1 MPRSCLL
8 RFTLCLVNLL
18 KVLTII
24 SVFPFNSVL
33 NSLVVPSAGFTQ
45 RATIDPNKDEIH
57 VLSVS

>member
-1 MPRSCLL
+1 MPMTCLL
-8 RFTLCLVNLL
+8 RFTLCLLNLL
-18 KVLTII
+18 KVLTI

>member
-8 RFTLCLVNLL
+8 RFTLCLFNLL
-18 KVLTII
+18 KVLTI

>member
-1 MPRSCLL
+1 MTCLL
-8 RFTLCLVNLL
+8 RFTLCLLNLL
-18 KVLTII
+18 KVLTI

>member
-1 MPRSCLL
+1 MPKSCLL
-8 RFTLCLVNLL
+8 RFTLCLFSLL
-18 KVLTII
+18 KVLTI
-24 SVFPFNSVL
+24 SVFPFNIVL

>member
-8 RFTLCLVNLL
+8 RFTLCLFILL
-18 KVLTII
+18 KVLTI

>member
-1 MPRSCLL
+1 MPRTCLL
-8 RFTLCLVNLL
+8 RFTLCLLNLL
-18 KVLTII
+18 KVLTI